1 MILQSINPAT
11 DEIIYE
17 YKEHQ
22 WEEVNSALDQAVE
35 AQKAWMKV
43 SAANRAAVLLN
54 IAAILRERQEGLA
67 FLISIEMGKVIGEAH
82 AEIEKCAKVCEYY
95 ANQGYSFIQPKPV
108 ETDASESY
116 VVYKPLGTVLA
127 IMPWNFPFWQLFRC
141 AAPALMAGNSVVLK
155 HASNVSGCAMAIQ
168 DVINQAGIIP
178 GLFKTLLLSSKKV
191 DKLISDKRIKAISL
205 TGSTATGKSVALQAA
220 HYLKKC
226 VLELG
231 GSDPYIILADA
242 DLEQAVEACVKG
254 RLINAGQSCIAAKR
268 FIIEEPIYQRFE
280 ELFVAHMRN
289 QKMGDP
295 FDPATQY
302 GPLARNNIREDL
314 QRQVSNSISKGAR
327 LLLGGVIPEG
337 PGAYYPATVLAN
349 VTPGMPAYN
358 EELFGPV
365 AALIKVR
372 DAKEAIKVANDT
384 SFGLGAAIFSTNID
398 RAKALAEDHLECGCC
413 FINEFVR
420 SDPRLPFG
428 GIKESGIGRELS
440 LYGLLEFVNIKT
452 IYVK

>member
-11 DEIIYE
+11 GETIYE

-22 WEEVNSALDQAVE
+22 WEEVNKALDQTIE
-35 AQKAWMKV
+35 AQREWIKY
-43 SAANRAAVLLN
+43 SPANRATILLN
-54 IAAILRERQEGLA
+54 IAAILRERAEGLA
-67 FLISIEMGKVIGEAH
+67 FLISIEMGKIIGEAR

-108 ETDASESY
+108 ETEARESY
-116 VVYKPLGTVLA
+116 VVYKPLGTILA

-141 AAPALMAGNSVVLK
+141 AAPALMAGNAVVLK

-168 DVINQAGIIP
+168 DVIDQAGIVP

-205 TGSTATGKSVALQAA
+205 TGSTSTGKSVALQAA
-220 HYLKKC
+220 QHLKKC

-242 DLEQAVEACVKG
+242 DIEQAVEACVKG

-268 FIIEEPIYQRFE
+268 FIVEEPAYQRFE
-280 ELFVAHMRN
+280 ELFVERMRQ

-295 FDPATQY
+295 FDPAIQY
-302 GPLARNNIREDL
+302 GPLARNNLREDL
-314 QRQVSNSISKGAR
+314 QRQVTNSISKGAR

-337 PGAYYPATVLAN
+337 TGAYYPATVLAN
-349 VTPGMPAYN
+349 VTAGMPAYN

-365 AALIKVR
+365 AAILKAR
-372 DAKEAIKVANDT
+372 DAREAIKIANDT
-384 SFGLGAAIFSTNID
+384 TFGLGAAIFSTDIE
-398 RAKALAEDHLECGCC
+398 RARTLAEDQLESGCC
-413 FINEFVR
+413 FINEYVR

-428 GIKESGIGRELS
+428 GIKESGIGRELA

-452 IYVK
+452 IYIK